1 MNQSSQPGPVWAR
14 AAHRTMFLV
23 GALNLSLASGWW
35 VLHLFARRLGWPS
48 WALTV
53 ELAPVWAH
61 SFMML
66 FTVLPPFVLGF
77 LFTTYPRWMNGPE
90 VPRGAYLASGAALL
104 GAELCW
110 LAGLHGSHS
119 LLLVACTLAG
129 AGLLVGL
136 VALLRVMLDAQKIV
150 PHAVITSIALSV
162 AVVSLGGFAWGLA
175 SSNDFALHFAVRSM
189 IWGALLPV
197 FFAVSHRMIPFF
209 SIGVIAGYRDWRPLW
224 VLVAVAALCWL
235 RLLLGTLGM
244 LTLLPFIDL
253 LLFALTTLCAV
264 RWTSRGARGHP
275 LLWTLYA
282 ALAWLPVAMLL
293 QGGRDLGF
301 LLNGR
306 WALGL
311 APVHALT
318 MGYFG
323 GMLIAMVTRVTM
335 GHSGRPLRMERL
347 MLGCA
352 LLVHGATAV
361 RVAGELHGEP
371 PAAALLLLASAVLW
385 LTAILTWAGRLGP
398 IYLAPRIDGRPG

>member
-1 MNQSSQPGPVWAR
+1 MNQPSQPGPVWAR

-23 GALNLSLASGWW
+23 GALNLALASTWW
-35 VLHLFARRLGWPS
+35 VTHLFARWLGWPV

-66 FTVLPPFVLGF
+66 FTVLPPFAFGF

-90 VPRGAYLASGAALL
+90 VPRAAYLACGATLL

-110 LAGLHGSHS
+110 LAGLHGMRS

-136 VALLRVMLDAQKIV
+136 VALLRVLLDAQKIV
-150 PHAVITSIALSV
+150 PHAVITSIGLSV
-162 AVVSLGGFAWGLA
+162 AVVSLAGFGWGLA
-175 SSNDFALHFAVRSM
+175 GSNDFALHFAVRSM

-209 SIGVIAGYRDWRPLW
+209 SMGVIEGYRDWRPLS

-235 RLLLGTLGM
+235 RLLLGTLG
-244 LTLLPFIDL
+244 LLGLLPLLDL
-253 LLFALTTLCAV
+253 LLLALTTLCAV

-293 QGGRDLGF
+293 QLGRDLGF
-301 LLNGR
+301 LLTGH
-306 WALGL
+306 WTLGL

-323 GMLIAMVTRVTM
+323 GMLLAMVTRVTM

-347 MLGCA
+347 VLGCA
-352 LLVHGATAV
+352 LLVHGATAA
-361 RVAGELHGEP
+361 RVAGELYGAP